1 MAIKYIEKFP
11 TADEFN
17 SLTKAVGWGTRDRNV
32 VEEAFKHSLYAISAY
47 DDDKFIGFGRILGD
61 KTIFVHIHSIMVSPD
76 YQGKQIGT
84 VIITKILEQ
93 IEEYRKVNPYIRAYL
108 GASKGKEGFYE
119 KFGFVSRPND
129 DLGPGMVLYK
139 KD

>member
-1 MAIKYIEKFP
+1 MSIKYIEKFP

-17 SLTKAVGWGTRDRNV
+17 SLTEAVGWGTRDRNV

-47 DDDKFIGFGRILGD
+47 DDDKFIGF
-61 KTIFVHIHSIMVSPD
+61 
-76 YQGKQIGT
+76 
-84 VIITKILEQ
+84 
-93 IEEYRKVNPYIRAYL
+93 
-108 GASKGKEGFYE
+108 
-119 KFGFVSRPND
+119 VSRSND

>member
-11 TADEFN
+11 TVDEFN
-17 SLTKAVGWGTRDRNV
+17 SLTEAVGWGTRDRNV

-47 DDDKFIGFGRILGD
+47 DDDKFIR
-61 KTIFVHIHSIMVSPD
+61 
-76 YQGKQIGT
+76 
-84 VIITKILEQ
+84 
-93 IEEYRKVNPYIRAYL
+93 
-108 GASKGKEGFYE
+108 
-119 KFGFVSRPND
+119 FVSRPND

>member
-17 SLTKAVGWGTRDRNV
+17 SLTEAVGWGTRDENV

-47 DDDKFIGFGRILGD
+47 DDDKFIGF
-61 KTIFVHIHSIMVSPD
+61 
-76 YQGKQIGT
+76 
-84 VIITKILEQ
+84 
-93 IEEYRKVNPYIRAYL
+93 
-108 GASKGKEGFYE
+108 
-119 KFGFVSRPND
+119 VSRPND